1 MGDIGVTFENLYCTG
16 LKVDL
21 PELLHVENVSALAL
35 PYESFFYYQANNE
48 DGGLIKKVGDLFTI
62 LNPLPFPS

>member
-1 MGDIGVTFENLYCTG
+1 MGDIGVIFENLYCTG

-21 PELLHVENVSALAL
+21 DGLQHVENVSALAL
-35 PYESFFYYQANNE
+35 SYGSVFYYQANNE